1 MNVSLFSF
9 IMKQITIFLIFI
21 LSICTCTA
29 HATQIDIYYP
39 HNNTTTDIYYATS
52 SGYNHTENNS
62 ISGDFSAVILKN
74 QIVADDIVSN
84 PKKVYSYFSLLIYTL
99 IFGII
104 IIGIA
109 RVIAR

>member
-1 MNVSLFSF
+1 
-9 IMKQITIFLIFI
+9 MKQTTIFLIII
-21 LSICTCTA
+21 LSIYTA

-52 SGYNHTENNS
+52 AGYNHTENNS
-62 ISGDFSAVILKN
+62 ISGDFSTVILQD
-74 QIVADDIVSN
+74 QIVTDDIVSN
-84 PKKVYSYFSLLIYTL
+84 PKKVYSYLSLLIYTL